1 MNPVKTLLLAALTCS
16 IHAHA
21 SQFIPVQFEGNANLQ
36 TQLPAAGATFPK
48 GYTTLA
54 TIPFQLNPTG
64 NNFWCGA
71 IGTEPNPHIL
81 SVPVAIDS
89 VKTVYALMNLY
100 WGKPHDSTIAAIEF
114 VGSPCALYR
123 VPLVANVNIR
133 DFDTIPPSF
142 ADSIDTAFAK
152 EVFNN
157 HQGQRL
163 DCLKFELPP
172 EFFGQKLTEI
182 RVIDSGETDVQRV
195 FVYGIT
201 VETSPLPI
209 PQTLEPIPFACNGRL
224 QTDLTGSTGKNYP
237 CGELTL
243 KGIPFSIPA
252 TGNNWW
258 HASNAGTEN
267 PRILTI
273 PVNRYGVS
281 EIYTLINLYW
291 GVHGDST
298 MAAIEFAGD
307 KDTFTVALYTGRH
320 LRDFDYNGT
329 VYENEIDTEI
339 TTEVYKNGNGQRLD
353 RQRLVLPSE
362 FLTDTLRSIR
372 IIDNGAEKV
381 QRLFLYGI
389 TVKHTQ
395 DMSTHAYVK
404 KPARTAPTVL
414 HKQLASER
422 STYILNGRK
431 VPAAAHTLAA
441 PKQVIIQQKRLK
453 TIW

>member
-1 MNPVKTLLLAALTCS
+1 MNHVTTSLLITLASL
-16 IHAHA
+16 IHINA
-21 SQFIPVQFEGNANLQ
+21 SQFIPVQFDGNANLQ
-36 TQLPAAGATFPK
+36 MQLLTAGTSFPK
-48 GYTTLA
+48 GYTTLGN
-54 TIPFQLNPTG
+54 IPFQLSPNG

-71 IGTEPNPHIL
+71 IGTEPNPRML

-157 HQGQRL
+157 HKGQRL

-182 RVIDSGETDVQRV
+182 RVIDSGENDVQRV

-201 VETSPLPI
+201 VGTSPLPI
-209 PQTLEPIPFACNGRL
+209 PHTFEPIPFAYNGRL
-224 QTDLTGSTGKNYP
+224 QTALIGSTGTNYP
-237 CGELTL
+237 SGELTL
-243 KGIPFSIPA
+243 KGIPFSVPA

-258 HASNAGTEN
+258 HASSAGTEN
-267 PRILTI
+267 PRSLTI

-298 MAAIEFAGD
+298 RAAIEFTGD

-320 LRDFDYNGT
+320 VRDFDYLGT
-329 VYENEIDTEI
+329 VYENEVDSEI
-339 TTEVYKNGNGQRLD
+339 TTEVYRNGNGQRLD

-372 IIDNGAEKV
+372 IIDNGADEV

-389 TVKHTQ
+389 TVKHSQ
-395 DMSTHAYVK
+395 DMSTRAYVK
-404 KPARTAPTVL
+404 KPSRTFL
-414 HKQLASER
+414 QKQSAAEQGS
-422 STYILNGRK
+422 YFINGRK
-431 VPAAAHTLAA
+431 VAKTGKHSST
-441 PKQVIIQQKRLK
+441 PKQAIIEQKKLR